1 MQYYQFTY
9 NGDTTVYSGSKMTFS
24 GEFFDLNGSRDYK
37 AFYPCEFKYMQ
48 GDKYYIEV
56 DGKLCWTK
64 DFKKKIERFT
74 VLNGK
79 NIPNPVTE
87 DEVKSGRIL
96 LLLIIVSRKIITA
109 ILKKRLQNLK
119 KKSQKLKQNWMI
131 FVLN

>member
-1 MQYYQFTY
+1 MENNMQYYQFTY

-24 GEFFDLNGSRDYK
+24 GEFFDLNGNRDYK

-79 NIPNPVTE
+79 NISNPVTE
-87 DEVKSGRIL
+87 DEIKSGRIL
-96 LLLIIVSRKIITA
+96 LLLIMAVTTIFYGNVFLWILELIIYHNWA
-109 ILKKRLQNLK
+109 KHKKYD
-119 KKSQKLKQNWMI
+119 
-131 FVLN
+131 